1 MKFTLFDKFL
11 LVLLLLA
18 AIALS
23 ALCIAAAM
31 DFVSYD
37 MIVAPIAVITN
48 GIIGNRLILGAA
60 GVVLL
65 AIALRLFVAMGKKR
79 QPQMAPAPT

>member
-1 MKFTLFDKFL
+1 M
-11 LVLLLLA
+11 LLLA

-60 GVVLL
+60 GGAACNSAEIVCCH
-65 AIALRLFVAMGKKR
+65 GQK
-79 QPQMAPAPT
+79 APAADGSGADVDPAFEQR

>member
-37 MIVAPIAVITN
+37 MI
-48 GIIGNRLILGAA
+48 
-60 GVVLL
+60 
-65 AIALRLFVAMGKKR
+65 
-79 QPQMAPAPT
+79 